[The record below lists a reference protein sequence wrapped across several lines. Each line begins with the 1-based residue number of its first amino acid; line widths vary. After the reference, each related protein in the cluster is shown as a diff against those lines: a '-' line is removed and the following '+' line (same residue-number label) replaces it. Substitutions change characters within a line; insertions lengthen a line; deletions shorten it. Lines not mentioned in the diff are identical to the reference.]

1 MVPWQLSFGPFCRLS
16 FSWVSGD
23 LVPPVAIVTTA
34 AAGLLPTS
42 HADVF
47 YVSGSSRTKRIYI
60 PTYPILYPLQTDVLS
75 LTLKGGRTES
85 DSFVGLHFMF
95 FFYSIFFSTRLLDTG
110 LDCIVFDRCF
120 MPPSHALMLY
130 DIASCYRLYVLY
142 CMFTLCVDVT
152 FTVKGDAIQDHNI
165 ISIHT

>member
-1 MVPWQLSFGPFCRLS
+1 
-16 FSWVSGD
+16 
-23 LVPPVAIVTTA
+23 
-34 AAGLLPTS
+34 
-42 HADVF
+42 
-47 YVSGSSRTKRIYI
+47 
-60 PTYPILYPLQTDVLS
+60 
-75 LTLKGGRTES
+75 
-85 DSFVGLHFMF
+85 
-95 FFYSIFFSTRLLDTG
+95 
-110 LDCIVFDRCF
+110 